1 MKGEVRSPPQSEH
14 FLAGSTIIG
23 MAFPRVPAWDR
34 FSDLLVEKTDGDSV
48 LGGGI
53 YELISK
59 EKCVPWG
66 LVNNWCPAWW
76 DATHGRDHCTSH
88 PST

>member
-59 EKCVPWG
+59 EKCVTLG
-66 LVNNWCPAWW
+66 TGQQLVSSLVGCNSWA
-76 DATHGRDHCTSH
+76 
-88 PST
+88 